1 MHRARLGRRSA
12 RPFPGGLNM
21 HLSSSLVPSTLA
33 LALAVAVSTPAGAQ
47 TAQAEIHIDVAT
59 HTVPGMAGLG
69 ALGRVTGALGDGNAS
84 YGMARH
90 RSEERRVGKEGVST
104 CSIRGSPYH

>member
-1 MHRARLGRRSA
+1 
-12 RPFPGGLNM
+12 M

-69 ALGRVTGALGDGNAS
+69 ALGRVTGAMGDGNAS

-90 RSEERRVGKEGVST
+90 PGPPGKYWDMALHTSRHPGHPARQDCPKG
-104 CSIRGSPYH
+104 CSLGTTKDQKTT